1 MHENWVLFIAIS
13 LALVCNY
20 EVDSI
25 DTISQDENKGENK
38 EEIKIDGQRHLNS
51 DPQPVKIGVVG
62 LGNRHDN
69 LGGNHG
75 HGHMHHPN
83 KVGRY
88 FTFSYL
94 KAFGDISNHTRRIAR
109 NFKKCIVQFKSFQ
122 MQTLYFIPL
131 IYQI

>member
-1 MHENWVLFIAIS
+1 MHENLVLFIAIS

-38 EEIKIDGQRHLNS
+38 EEIKMGAQRHLNS
-51 DPQPVKIGVVG
+51 DPQPVKMDVIG

-75 HGHMHHPN
+75 HGHLHHPN
-83 KVGRY
+83 KVRRY
-88 FTFSYL
+88 LIFQYL
-94 KAFGDISNHTRRIAR
+94 MAFFDISNQIAR
-109 NFKKCIVQFKSFQ
+109 NIKECMV
-122 MQTLYFIPL
+122 
-131 IYQI
+131 

>member
-1 MHENWVLFIAIS
+1 MHENLVLFIAIS

-38 EEIKIDGQRHLNS
+38 EEIKMGAQRHLNS
-51 DPQPVKIGVVG
+51 DPQPVKMDVIG

-75 HGHMHHPN
+75 HGHLHHPN
-83 KVGRY
+83 KVRRY
-88 FTFSYL
+88 LIFQYIIIL
-94 KAFGDISNHTRRIAR
+94 RLIAR
-109 NFKKCIVQFKSFQ
+109 NIKECMVQFKSYQ
-122 MQTLYFIPL
+122 MRALYFIPL
-131 IYQI
+131 IYEI